1 MTWRRHSLVSHA
13 PDEIVITLTSQ
24 AYLWACVYG
33 YLYIYIY
40 VYIYIYI
47 YTCTFGQRGT
57 QISNI
62 CTNPWWLSTLTS
74 LGVAASCYAAL

>member
-33 YLYIYIY
+33 YLYIYICI
-40 VYIYIYI
+40 YIYIYI
-47 YTCTFGQRGT
+47 YIYMHIWPTWNPDLEHMYEPLVV
-57 QISNI
+57 INI
-62 CTNPWWLSTLTS
+62 D
-74 LGVAASCYAAL
+74 